1 MLCLNS
7 ECKITEESQI
17 EEARK
22 RQFQSVTA
30 LDACSCSVCWLKHT
44 QEALALECRNL
55 VYNQKSML
63 KAQHQVISEL
73 DVIELLNMGIPLKTI
88 CTTEQGSEDFIP
100 PYDQDLFLK

>member
-1 MLCLNS
+1 
-7 ECKITEESQI
+7 
-17 EEARK
+17 
-22 RQFQSVTA
+22 
-30 LDACSCSVCWLKHT
+30 
-44 QEALALECRNL
+44 
-55 VYNQKSML
+55 ML